1 MEEIKIY
8 VAEMEVTLF
17 LQDLDTVVEIL
28 GVGIYHLSIDRGRIK
43 IVNNG
48 KERVEEIFLE
58 ITRER
63 WMVRLLL

>member
-1 MEEIKIY
+1 VEEIKIY